1 MYPMKVRN
9 MFLMLMLILACMMP
23 MIQIVSANPGNEI
36 WATPSTTAV
45 TWGDTFYVNIDA
57 NVDEP
62 ISGWMI
68 EYINFTT
75 AQFNTTNVGISYFFA
90 DNGTSATDTG
100 TIDNPSGVI
109 GGSMVDYTYETAAGG
124 CYQNNVNKTLV
135 NLTLLADGVGTGM
148 ISYETPDDTGKIL
161 LYSGAGKSSADH
173 YCNVTVHPYYP
184 SGSTATVHNQTRIDL
199 AWSSYYSSRGVDKI
213 VVFANTTSSPVS
225 RNPIDEIYNSTGSSY
240 QHEGLTPSTTYYYS
254 YWTYND
260 TENLYSLIFQ
270 QASDT
275 TYGPNSPP
283 TITNPIPADETD
295 GVSKTLASWS
305 CTINDPEG
313 DNFNYSVKCSN
324 GNWQS
329 QNGITN
335 GTKNL
340 VLGNG
345 LEWSTKYYVWVNA
358 TDGNDNS
365 GQWTN
370 ETFWFWVHNNS
381 APINSNPVPT
391 NGATGQELNPTLYI
405 TINDPE
411 GEGMVLYIMSNAS
424 GSWSTVGWTTTIYNS
439 TQHFLPGCFSD
450 YSTKYW
456 WSANTTDTEN
466 NWDNDTYYF
475 TTKADSP
482 PGGGGP
488 GGGDDYVETPT
499 NNAPD
504 VATTVGD
511 LKVTVSDPDGD
522 NMDVSF
528 YWANDTLI
536 GTDTGVISGSVAE
549 IAIPTLN
556 WGTLYQWYVNVTD
569 GTLYTVAPSVS
580 YWNFTT
586 HNCSTCTID
595 IEKTC
600 NESTIQNTTMQI
612 NYTVVVTY
620 TGNGLRT
627 GITVNDTFDSS
638 VLTYHSTSGVDAI
651 NITTGSDW
659 ILYNISNL
667 TVGQSFTFYIKFDII
682 KHDTGT
688 KINNTVIVNTTEG
701 VSDTDIIV
709 KNIGESTTQLRVTY
723 QTPSSGFLGNI
734 YAALTLVIILAI
746 VAAASLILY
755 GMYYFK
761 KIGGGEK

>member
-1 MYPMKVRN
+1 MYTMKIRN
-9 MFLMLMLILACMMP
+9 MLLMLMLIFACMMP
-23 MIQIVSANPGNEI
+23 MIQIVSANPGNSI
-36 WATPSTTAV
+36 WATPSETAV
-45 TWGDTFYVNIDA
+45 TWGDTFYVTIAA

-68 EYINFTT
+68 EYLNFST
-75 AQFNTTNVGISYFFA
+75 AQFNTTNVAIGYFFA
-90 DNGTSATDTG
+90 DNGTSATGTG
-100 TIDNPSGVI
+100 TIDNPTGVI

-135 NLTLLADGVGTGM
+135 YLTLLADGVGTGM
-148 ISYETPDDTGKIL
+148 ISYETPDDTGEIL
-161 LYSGAGKSSADH
+161 LYSGAGKASSDH
-173 YCNVTVHPYYP
+173 YCNVTVHPY
-184 SGSTATVHNQTRIDL
+184 STWSSTATTFNQTQINL
-199 AWSSYYSSRGVDKI
+199 AWNSHYPNRGVDKI
-213 VVFANTTSSPVS
+213 VVFANTTSSPTD
-225 RNPIDEIYNSTGSSY
+225 RNPGDEIYNSTGSSY
-240 QHEGLTPSTTYYYS
+240 QHTDLTPSTTYYYS
-254 YWTYND
+254 YWTYNN
-260 TENLYSLIFQ
+260 TANLYSLLFQ

-283 TITNPIPADETD
+283 AITNPIPADKTD
-295 GVSKTLASWS
+295 DVSKTLASWS

-313 DNFNYSVKCSN
+313 NNFNYSIKCSN

-335 GTKNL
+335 GTKTL

-345 LEWSTKYYVWVNA
+345 LSWSTKYYVWVNA

-370 ETFWFWVHNNS
+370 NTYWFWVHNNS
-381 APINSNPVPT
+381 APTMTNPSPANNSINQDLSLT
-391 NGATGQELNPTLYI
+391 WSCTA
-405 TINDPE
+405 NDPDGDLFDWSVE
-411 GEGMVLYIMSNAS
+411 CSNGQITSAIGASNGTIGSLLSGLVYSTTYTIWVNATDPS
-424 GSWSTVGWTTTIYNS
+424 GS
-439 TQHFLPGCFSD
+439 
-450 YSTKYW
+450 
-456 WSANTTDTEN
+456 NTYTR
-466 NWDNDTYYF
+466 NWFDF

-504 VATTVGD
+504 IAVTIGD

-536 GTDTGVISGSVAE
+536 GTDTGVTSGSVAE
-549 IAIPTLN
+549 MAIPTLN
-556 WGTLYQWYVNVTD
+556 WYTLYQWYVNVTD
-569 GTLYTVAPSVS
+569 GTLYTVGPSTS

-600 NESTIQNTTMQI
+600 NESTIENTTMQV

-620 TGNGLRT
+620 TGDGLRT

-638 VLTYHSTSGVDAI
+638 VLTYHSTSGIEAT
-651 NITTGSDW
+651 NITTDTDW

-667 TVGQSFTFYIKFDII
+667 TAGQSFTFYIKFDII
-682 KHDTGT
+682 NHVTGT
-688 KINNTVIVNTTEG
+688 KINNTVIVNTAEG
-701 VSDTDIIV
+701 ATDTDTVV
-709 KNIGESTTQLRVTY
+709 KNIGESTSQLRITY
-723 QTPSSGFLGNI
+723 QTPSSGFLGNT
-734 YAALTLVIILAI
+734 YAALTLVIVLAI
-746 VAAASLILY
+746 VTAAALILY
-755 GMYYFK
+755 AMHYFK
-761 KIGGGEK
+761 RLGGGE